1 MVVASWSVIADDM
14 TEHEHA
20 AGQLEIRFSLRCSAS
35 CQVPAPRR
43 PFFLGVLAGRDQ
55 A

>member
-1 MVVASWSVIADDM
+1 MIETYQSIFKDYSSVFYRLSGCGD
-14 TEHEHA
+14 
-20 AGQLEIRFSLRCSAS
+20 G
-35 CQVPAPRR
+35 R